1 MNFIKKKKKA
11 SIMENMLVMLLELIV
26 VCAFL
31 VSIFGAFSGISDKW
45 GMRQAAREY
54 MLIMET
60 EGYLNASDQA
70 ALRTELESYGLRNIS
85 FSGTTTREVN
95 YGDRMDKYLSGYE
108 VTSFAAESFDG
119 GVNGSLRKGDIVSVY
134 AIDPATEMLVLMADN
149 VYIAD
154 VYDSSGN
161 KVVEHSGIATSFT
174 VYVIEEEV
182 EQINK
187 AVVYGGIQMYLKAE

>member
-31 VSIFGAFSGISDKW
+31 VVIFGAFAGISDKW

-60 EGYLNASDQA
+60 EGCLDASDQA
-70 ALRTELESYGLRNIS
+70 ALRTELESSGLRNIS

-95 YGDRMDKYLSGYE
+95 YGDRIYLCISGTYDDNILA
-108 VTSFAAESFDG
+108 FA
-119 GVNGSLRKGDIVSVY
+119 
-134 AIDPATEMLVLMADN
+134 
-149 VYIAD
+149 
-154 VYDSSGN
+154 
-161 KVVEHSGIATSFT
+161 
-174 VYVIEEEV
+174 
-182 EQINK
+182 
-187 AVVYGGIQMYLKAE
+187 GGISKYTIHPSSITINRQSTAKQ